1 MDIRLL
7 LLTGVVL
14 TLGACDR
21 IDPLSVTESPSGL
34 YVILDSLGTQSESRF
49 ICIRPKKDRSCF
61 PSDAD
66 VIIASVGQAVEADAV
81 WDENSQV
88 LIRLSSG
95 KVERAARTVLNGNVN
110 IRIEK

>member
-7 LLTGVVL
+7 LVGAVL

-21 IDPLSVTESPSGL
+21 IDPLSVTESPNGL
-34 YVILDSLGTQSESRF
+34 YVIHDSLGTRTERRF
-49 ICIRPKKDRSCF
+49 ICIRPKKDPSCS

-66 VIIASVGQAVEADAV
+66 VIIASVGQAVEANAV
-81 WDENSQV
+81 WDKNSQV

-95 KVERAARTVLNGNVN
+95 KVERAARTVLNGNVS